1 MQPLPHCPPKS
12 ARALTFQLARA
23 GDSSGNMDKRQKS
36 YPNSAVLGKLSGA
49 TSIHPGES
57 ERFKPGKAVRKRNK
71 IQRLYPALLVASLL
85 GFALSSCSSRPEVR
99 EAAQDKRA
107 AAEMVTQA
115 DKLYSER
122 AELNRAREGIIL
134 LRRALASD
142 TGSYDAAWRLSR
154 LNYFLGAH
162 TSDESERDR
171 AYSEGIEAGRRA
183 VKLEEAKP
191 EGHFWLGANLG
202 GRAQTSMLSG
212 LTAVDEI
219 RHEMERVIQL
229 DEGFQAGSA
238 YMALGQVD
246 LEAPR
251 VMGGDS
257 KRAVEV
263 LEKGLRFGENN
274 APYHLRLAQ
283 AYLAVNRREDA
294 RRELNAILSMTPN
307 PDYLPEYNDAVAEAR
322 KLLEQ
327 AK

>member
-1 MQPLPHCPPKS
+1 V
-12 ARALTFQLARA
+12 R
-23 GDSSGNMDKRQKS
+23 GSS
-36 YPNSAVLGKLSGA
+36 
-49 TSIHPGES
+49 
-57 ERFKPGKAVRKRNK
+57 RF
-71 IQRLYPALLVASLL
+71 QRLYPALLVAGLL
-85 GFALSSCSSRPEVR
+85 GFALSSCSSRPEVQ
-99 EAAQDKRA
+99 ETAQDKQA
-107 AAEMVTQA
+107 AAEMVAQA
-115 DKLYSER
+115 DKLYGER
-122 AELNRAREGIIL
+122 AELRRAREGIIL
-134 LRRALASD
+134 LRRAMAAD

-171 AYSEGIEAGRRA
+171 AYSEGVEAGRRA
-183 VKLEEAKP
+183 VNLQDAKP

-229 DEGFQAGSA
+229 DEGFQGGSA
-238 YMALGQVD
+238 YMALGQVY

-251 VMGGDS
+251 LMGGDS
-257 KRAVEV
+257 KRAVEI

-274 APYHLRLAQ
+274 PPYRLRLAQ
-283 AYLAVNRREDA
+283 AYIAVNRREDA

-307 PDYLPEYNDAVAEAR
+307 PDYIPEYNDAVTEAR
-322 KLLEQ
+322 KLLDQ